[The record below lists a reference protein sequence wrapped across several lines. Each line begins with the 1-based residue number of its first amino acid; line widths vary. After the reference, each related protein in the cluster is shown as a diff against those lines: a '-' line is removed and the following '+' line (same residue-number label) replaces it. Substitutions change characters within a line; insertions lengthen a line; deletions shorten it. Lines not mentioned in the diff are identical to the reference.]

1 MFLFYL
7 FFVPPNHVF
16 GPSIVF
22 EVITDFKLCINTCNT
37 MQKLT
42 SFQLQ
47 SSMYPLSL
55 CAVVNTVCSTLAA

>member
-22 EVITDFKLCINTCNT
+22 EVITDFKLCNTCNT